1 MTEVWDFRIQG
12 VQKKKL
18 KVQTKKKN
26 HIQVERD
33 YITIYIKNAV
43 IMSLLTQC
51 TALLMPTSTLY
62 IDCKTERWGDGG
74 ETYHANC

>member
-12 VQKKKL
+12 VQKKKSPN
-18 KVQTKKKN
+18 KKN

-62 IDCKTERWGDGG
+62 IDCKTER
-74 ETYHANC
+74 

>member
-18 KVQTKKKN
+18 KVQTKKK
-26 HIQVERD
+26 ITFKLKETD
-33 YITIYIKNAV
+33 ITIYIKNAV

-62 IDCKTERWGDGG
+62 IDCKTER
-74 ETYHANC
+74 